1 MPRRPGRRLAG
12 RGVSATNGLSA
23 LLHGSRAAA
32 NAWLLPLILVPLVLL
47 LAGLPAA
54 AQVPPRLHPDLPA
67 MRAGEQAFEA
77 ELAVTDLSREQ
88 LQSWWTALR
97 RMDGSNAALPQDLT
111 PPDSPAAWR
120 HVSLPDVRQRA
131 VGTDFTGPAEYQMR
145 WYRFRY
151 RAPDD
156 RWPTSVALYSPKVVG
171 VATAVLVR
179 TEEGWRPI
187 YDNQAGA
194 REQWVRP
201 LWALIP
207 GALSA
212 LHDGQEMEIVLALPV
227 HRKGFYTVTTAW
239 LGAREDLESMRDRR
253 WALQISVPQATG
265 LTLVVL
271 ALFSLSLWWRRR
283 REPAYLLFALASLA
297 WLLRN
302 LHYHID
308 MPRSLGVLDWF
319 WWVTHASMSWVMLL
333 TFLFALRVV
342 PVRYPL
348 LERLGLAFVVVT
360 GVLTLPMWA
369 RYYDTV
375 VAQHLANGVV
385 GLLGTAFMLKV
396 ASEARS
402 RELWAIVIALV
413 IGLLLGVHDLG
424 LLAGW
429 GWPEHIYLMPFST
442 LIIVASFLFA
452 VRSRYLGA
460 LSQVEQSNQVMAE
473 RLGEQGEQLS
483 AQHERLREAERQQA
497 LLLERQRLMQDMH
510 DGLGSSLLS
519 AMVAVEQ
526 GTMSQSA
533 VVEVLRECVDDLRLV
548 IDSLEPVGHDL
559 VSLLATMRYRLA
571 KRLQGSG
578 LVMEWD
584 VQDLPPLPWLEPP
597 DALHVLRLLQEA
609 LNNVLKHAHAQR
621 VRIATRD
628 LNDRIE
634 IRVED
639 DGEGFDMATARK
651 GRGLRSQVKRAQRLG
666 GTLHVE
672 SAPGRGTRLSLRLPV
687 QKWEASPEGAV
698 TAEGVVAA
706 APAAPATGA
715 AGLSEPA
722 AAAEDSSR
730 GPLALAPG
738 GQAGA

>member
-1 MPRRPGRRLAG
+1 MNVLRCALRM
-12 RGVSATNGLSA
+12 GL
-23 LLHGSRAAA
+23 
-32 NAWLLPLILVPLVLL
+32 WPWL
-47 LAGLPAA
+47 LAGVLCAACGLAA
-54 AQVPPRLHPDLPA
+54 AQVPPRLHPELPA
-67 MRAGEQAFEA
+67 IRAGEQAVSA
-77 ELAVTDLSREQ
+77 ELAVTALTRDE
-88 LQSWWTALR
+88 LQAWWAALR
-97 RMDGSNAALPQDLT
+97 RIDGSNAAVPAVLLPPEDPQ
-111 PPDSPAAWR
+111 AWR
-120 HVSLPDVRQRA
+120 QVSLPDVRQRA
-131 VGTDFTGPAEYQMR
+131 IGTDFSGPADYQMR

-156 RWPTSVALYSPKVVG
+156 RWPTSVALYSPRVVG
-171 VATAVLVR
+171 LPTAVLVR

-187 YDNQAGA
+187 YDNQAGG

-212 LHDGQEMEIVLALPV
+212 LHDGQEMEIVLAVPV
-227 HRKGFYTVTTAW
+227 HRKGFHTVTTVW
-239 LGAREDLESMRDRR
+239 LGAREDLESMYERR
-253 WALQISVPQATG
+253 WAVQIGVPQATG

-271 ALFSLSLWWRRR
+271 ALFSVTLWWRRR
-283 REPAYLLFALASLA
+283 QEPAYLLFALASLG

-308 MPRSLGVLDWF
+308 MPRSFGALDWF
-319 WWVTHASMSWVMLL
+319 WWMTHASMSWVMLL
-333 TFLFALRVV
+333 TFLFALRIV
-342 PVRYPL
+342 PVRYRR
-348 LERLGLAFVVVT
+348 LERCGVAFVVLT
-360 GVLTLPMWA
+360 GLLTLPTWA

-375 VAQHLANGVV
+375 VAQHLANGIV
-385 GLLGTAFMLKV
+385 GVLGTGFMLKV
-396 ASEARS
+396 AQGARS

-413 IGLLLGVHDLG
+413 IGLVLGVHDLG

-442 LIIVASFLFA
+442 LIIVASFLYA
-452 VRSRYLGA
+452 VRNRYLGA
-460 LSQVEQSNQVMAE
+460 LSQVEQSNEVLAVRLAE
-473 RLGEQGEQLS
+473 RSEQLS

-526 GTMSQSA
+526 GRMAQST

-584 VQDLPPLPWLEPP
+584 VQDLPPLTWLEPP

-609 LNNVLKHAHAQR
+609 LNNVLKHAEAQR

-628 LNDRIE
+628 LGDRIE

-639 DGEGFDMATARK
+639 DGQGFDMATARK
-651 GRGLRSQVKRAQRLG
+651 GRGLRNQVKRAQRLG

-672 SAPGRGTRLSLRLPV
+672 SAPGMGTRLSLRLPV
-687 QKWEASPEGAV
+687 QKWE
-698 TAEGVVAA
+698 
-706 APAAPATGA
+706 TGA
-715 AGLSEPA
+715 AGGPGGGAATGEAGPA
-722 AAAEDSSR
+722 PTAAPAGPKPTALGEDSSLPADT
-730 GPLALAPG
+730 GPATVAPG
-738 GQAGA
+738 GQGIA